1 MQTLDSRVKQQGL
14 SIAEGKGE
22 AYFSHK
28 IGKVELHRLSDD
40 FGIDR
45 IDLRDMD
52 GDAITIGRP
61 DGGYTLFLNSTQPRI
76 RHRFSVAHEL
86 AHLILSPIL
95 GARTIHR
102 RRFSKGQDPFGDQVE
117 YLCNEMASAILMP
130 SSRIES
136 LLVSRGYSA
145 RCVPEI
151 AKSFDTSFEAA
162 SRRFVQL
169 NSQPCGL
176 VIWRPAGS
184 GGVTYPRNTIWN
196 KPLGFCTI
204 RFDERQM
211 SEALMSLGRDAIDF
225 VSSSESVTVIR
236 GRGVRSTRRNA
247 NNVAVESFSR
257 RNRRRISENWSFVR
271 LSPAK

>member
-14 SIAEGKGE
+14 REAEAKGE
-22 AYFSHK
+22 AYFSQK

-52 GDAITIGRP
+52 GDAITVRRP

-136 LLVSRGYSA
+136 LLVSRGHSA

-151 AKSFDTSFEAA
+151 TKSFDTSFEAA
-162 SRRFVQL
+162 SRRFVEL
-169 NSQPCGL
+169 NSLPCGL
-176 VIWRPAGS
+176 VIWLPSES
-184 GGVTYPRNTIWN
+184 GGITYLRNTIWN
-196 KPLGFCTI
+196 KALGFCTI
-204 RFDERQM
+204 RFDERHM
-211 SEALMSLGRDAIDF
+211 SEALLSFGRNAINF

-247 NNVAVESFSR
+247 NNVAVESFARS
-257 RNRRRISENWSFVR
+257 NRRISENWSFVI